1 MGSFHI
7 FLYSDIEKVYFLTI
21 KSYGKV
27 LFSFNKNYGKVLSD
41 WGQWQSIHVANRDKE
56 NENSAWISK
65 VITLY
70 DLMK

>member
-1 MGSFHI
+1 MGSLHV
-7 FLYSDIEKVYFLTI
+7 FLYSDIGKVYFLTI

-27 LFSFNKNYGKVLSD
+27 LSD
-41 WGQWQSIHVANRDKE
+41 RGQWQSIHIANRDKE

>member
-1 MGSFHI
+1 MGSLHI
-7 FLYSDIEKVYFLTI
+7 FLYSDIEKVYFLAI
-21 KSYGKV
+21 ISYGKV
-27 LFSFNKNYGKVLSD
+27 LPD
-41 WGQWQSIHVANRDKE
+41 RGQWQSIHIANRDKE

>member
-1 MGSFHI
+1 MGSLHV
-7 FLYSDIEKVYFLTI
+7 FLYSDIGKVYFLTI

-27 LFSFNKNYGKVLSD
+27 LSD
-41 WGQWQSIHVANRDKE
+41 REQWQSIHIANRDKE